1 LTPADIARLDAF
13 EGEVLLSPS
22 KLIQEY
28 ERRDVDVTM
37 MDGEVLSAATY
48 IWIAEEDRLAKE
60 EWNFEEFVREK
71 LGRWTGRSEEFRES
85 DEVATGG
92 RSIWDGDVVRS
103 AV

>member
-1 LTPADIARLDAF
+1 
-13 EGEVLLSPS
+13 
-22 KLIQEY
+22 
-28 ERRDVDVTM
+28 M
-37 MDGEVLSAATY
+37 MDGEVISAATY
-48 IWIAEEDRLAKE
+48 IWIAGEERLAME

-92 RSIWDGDVVRS
+92 RSTWDGEVVRS